1 MIIIIIWLRLRCAG
15 FWAYSKLKLKQF
27 HFLTT
32 QARLNLSN
40 NQFQTIPDD
49 QNEDECNGNWFVTRL
64 PLCLTTL
71 PNQPLSSIKQQDKS
85 YRQQ

>member
-1 MIIIIIWLRLRCAG
+1 MIIIIIRLRCEE
-15 FWAYSKLKLKQF
+15 FWAYSKLKQF